1 MTEDLN
7 LNIMTNRRNFIKKA
21 SLSAGA
27 LALSTSAFP
36 NILFKKPKDQ
46 LGVALVGLGYYS
58 TDLLAPALQ
67 LTKHCK
73 LMGIV
78 TGSPEKA
85 KKWQAKHGL
94 KDKNIYNYDNLDSI
108 ANNPDIDVVYV
119 VVPPFRHREFV
130 LRIAAAGKHV
140 WCEKPMAMN
149 EAECQDMIDACRKN
163 KVQLT
168 IGYRMQHEPNTQQV
182 IKYGKEKTF
191 GAVKFVTAS
200 AGFRAGW
207 GKDDHWKMDRSKG
220 GSPLYDMG
228 VYSLNAARYAVG
240 EEPIAVVAQDLTKDY
255 TRYPNGDETTLF
267 QLEFPSGALANCMT
281 TFSMNIGSL
290 EISAENGW
298 YRLQPFQAYTGV
310 NGMNSKGE
318 LLNTFIENE
327 QAKQMDDD
335 ALSIL
340 NNSTVLVPGEEG
352 LRDIRVVEAIIKSAK
367 QDRRITL

>member
-1 MTEDLN
+1 MTD
-7 LNIMTNRRNFIKKA
+7 RRNFIKKA
-21 SLSAGA
+21 AIGTGA

-46 LGVALVGLGYYS
+46 IGVALMGLGYYS

-73 LMGIV
+73 LTGIV

-85 KKWQAKHGL
+85 KKWQEKHKL

-119 VVPPFRHREFV
+119 VVPPFRHKEFV
-130 LRIAAAGKHV
+130 LRLAAAGKHV
-140 WCEKPMAMN
+140 WCEKPMAMT
-149 EAECQDMIDACRKN
+149 EDECQVMIDACRKN

-168 IGYRMQHEPNTQQV
+168 IGYRMQHEPNTQQI
-182 IKYGKEKTF
+182 IKYGREKTF

-228 VYSLNAARYAVG
+228 VYSLNAARYCVG
-240 EEPIAVVAQDLTKDY
+240 EEPIAVLAQDRTTDY

-290 EISAENGW
+290 EVNTEKGW
-298 YRLQPFQAYTGV
+298 YRLLPFQAYSGV
-310 NGMNSKGE
+310 NGVNSKGE
-318 LLNTFIENE
+318 LLNAFIENE

-335 ALSIL
+335 ALAIL
-340 NNSTVLVPGEEG
+340 NNTSVLVPGEEG